1 MKSRFQ
7 HHTPCVPAAAV
18 PLWVQFIIA
27 GTCGLL
33 DYFSSILFAPHIP
46 LYMDMTFTLFASYY
60 GWIAGL
66 GAAVVH
72 HICSINAPDGLVSF
86 PFIICSFTGAAII
99 RLFLHKNKRINALDL
114 VLIALVMSLTIAVE
128 GGIIYTV
135 LFVKYDYIEHMVT
148 KYFTLSLVLQHIPIV
163 ISAILS
169 RVPTNLADKSIAV
182 ILSWFMALGFQKA
195 KNKLANLP
203 SGT

>member
-1 MKSRFQ
+1 VKNKFQ
-7 HHTPCVPAAAV
+7 YRNLYVSTVSV
-18 PLWVQFIIA
+18 PLWGQLVIA
-27 GTCGLL
+27 LVCGLL

-46 LYMDMTFTLFASYY
+46 LYLDMTFTLFASYF

-72 HICSINAPDGLVSF
+72 HICSITAPDGLVSF

-99 RLFLHKNKRINALDL
+99 CLFLRKNKKIGALDL
-114 VLIALVMSLTIAVE
+114 ILIALVMSFIIAIE

-148 KYFTLSLVLQHIPIV
+148 KYFTLSLVFQHIPIV

-169 RVPTNLADKSIAV
+169 RIPTNLADKSIAV
-182 ILSWFMALGFQKA
+182 ILSWLMALGFQKA
-195 KNKLANLP
+195 TARHVH
-203 SGT
+203 

>member
-1 MKSRFQ
+1 MKNKFQ
-7 HHTPCVPAAAV
+7 ARNLCVPAAVV
-18 PLWVQFIIA
+18 PLWERFVIA
-27 GTCGLL
+27 AVCGLL

-46 LYMDMTFTLFASYY
+46 LYMDMTFTLFASYF

-99 RLFLHKNKRINALDL
+99 CLFLHKNKKITALDL
-114 VLIALVMSLTIAVE
+114 VLIALIMSLAIAVE

-182 ILSWFMALGFQKA
+182 VLSWFMALGFQKA
-195 KNKLANLP
+195 GNRIHHQP
-203 SGT
+203 VS